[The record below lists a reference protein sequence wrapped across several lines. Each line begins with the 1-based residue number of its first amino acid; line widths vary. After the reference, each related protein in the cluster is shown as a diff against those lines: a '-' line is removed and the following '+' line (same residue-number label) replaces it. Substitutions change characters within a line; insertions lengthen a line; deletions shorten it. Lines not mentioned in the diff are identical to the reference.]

1 MLDVLVVDIELRCI
15 LFIPVITVGNSFWM
29 SSSIHML
36 KSWRRFLT
44 TGSLNEMATGGSL
57 SSSSSTHMLKSWRR
71 FLTTGSLNEM
81 ATGGSMSSSSTHMLK
96 SWRRF
101 LTTGSLKETAMG
113 LLSGSSNSWISSM
126 SSWSRPSALESQ
138 QSSQVLWAPDS
149 SMSQYVSK
157 D

>member
-1 MLDVLVVDIELRCI
+1 MYWCFNVVDVKWRCV
-15 LFIPVITVGNSFWM
+15 LFIPVITVGSVGSSSFWR

-44 TGSLNEMATGGSL
+44 TGSLNEMATGGSM
-57 SSSSSTHMLKSWRR
+57 SSSS
-71 FLTTGSLNEM
+71 
-81 ATGGSMSSSSTHMLK
+81 SSSSTHMLK

-138 QSSQVLWAPDS
+138 HSSQVLWAPDS